1 MFCSGR
7 RPVLHIRFSNAHL
20 LALRTRSIPRSKE
33 LGQFLFVPEQYI
45 QKDPCLF
52 TIHTISE
59 AFPGIYSVQILQKY
73 VLHYIERKISLQFKK
88 TGAILI
94 FGLCGITQFLCPF
107 APDFRGNIGERRQNH
122 EG

>member
-1 MFCSGR
+1 MFPAPIAEITGTPAS
-7 RPVLHIRFSNAHL
+7 FA
-20 LALRTRSIPRSKE
+20 AM
-33 LGQFLFVPEQYI
+33 
-45 QKDPCLF
+45 
-52 TIHTISE
+52 TISIF
-59 AFPGIYSVQILQKY
+59 AVHIPQKY
-73 VLHYIERKISLQFKK
+73 ILHYIERKIGLQFKK